1 MSRGLALP
9 IGLLAVTAAAGC
21 HQRLIPTRSSLLG
34 GQADPSPGVSFVQA
48 ALPLGL
54 SRSNEPAS
62 ASVCPSPA
70 SGATLS
76 YGTWLADFDG
86 DGLLDIYD
94 VNHGQGC
101 HVSGLWLN
109 SGAGR
114 FGQNLWTGSV
124 SRAATNGAALD
135 LSNEMMFVGDLTGD
149 GRVDMYFL
157 DWSGLGAMCV
167 NTGDAAHS
175 DWTGPS
181 FTCYQALEPKTFADV
196 NGDGKIDIEVLDPT
210 PAYDVYKDNCRTAPR
225 SWRLNNGDPD
235 FNSWPS
241 EANDFRFVGLAA
253 PGALLDFNKDGYPDT
268 LQGVEMPEGQRGPF
282 GTSSGGLRLSLGQPD
297 GTYVQVASGLEDV
310 MEPVVRIE
318 DIDEDGCLDV
328 GTDQTT
334 YRDNQSW
341 YLQDRSGSACLA
353 TFHSVSR
360 TSLPYY
366 PGARRYSFDV
376 DNDGLMDKAVI
387 VHNGYGN
394 NDGERAGVHVFRKL
408 PEGTW
413 SDLGDVGIGINGT
426 GDSEFYADE
435 LNPGDW
441 NNDGKM
447 DLAGVGNPTIAG
459 TDSGIALW
467 TSNLTTTNNWIKVQ
481 LPTVGGFFPGTVTI
495 EVFEAGFAGDLTHY
509 VTPPQVL
516 RTGQIW
522 TNQVH
527 HFGIGT
533 RSTADIRVTFPD
545 GGSSTASGVSANGTV
560 VIPSTATAG
569 PTSVDQSPAQTV
581 DDGSADV
588 DAMARAVA
596 GDGGA
601 PMIVIDSFTITPI
614 ITDDVAV
621 ESVTWSVD
629 GIAQMPVSTA
639 PFGFRVAPAAL
650 SPGAHVISCQATDA
664 SGNKSRASAFGINR
678 PDD

>member
-1 MSRGLALP
+1 MSRGLALTM
-9 IGLLAVTAAAGC
+9 GLLAVTAAAGC
-21 HQRLIPTRSSLLG
+21 HDRGATTARSSLVG
-34 GQADPSPGVSFVQA
+34 RPADPSPGVSFVQA
-48 ALPLGL
+48 ALSLGL
-54 SRSNEPAS
+54 SRSNEPESAS
-62 ASVCPSPA
+62 ACPPA
-70 SGATLS
+70 AAGATLS

-101 HVSGLWLN
+101 HLSGLWRN
-109 SGAGR
+109 TGAGS
-114 FGQNLWTGSV
+114 FGQNLWTVSV

-135 LSNEMMFVGDLTGD
+135 LSNEMTFVGDLTGD

-157 DWSGLGAMCV
+157 DWAGLGAMCV
-167 NTGDAAHS
+167 NTGNVANS
-175 DWTGPS
+175 DWSGPT

-196 NGDGKIDIEVLDPT
+196 NGDGKIDIEVLDAT
-210 PAYDVYKDNCRTAPR
+210 PEYDVYKDNCRTAPR
-225 SWRLNNGDPD
+225 SWRLNNGDPN

-241 EANDFRFVGLAA
+241 DTNYFHFVGLAA
-253 PGALLDFNKDGYPDT
+253 PDALLDFNKDGYPDT
-268 LQGVEMPEGQRGPF
+268 LQGIEMPEGQRGPF
-282 GTSSGGLRLSLGQPD
+282 GTSSGGLRLSLGRPD

-310 MEPVVRIE
+310 VEPVVRIE

-341 YLQDRSGSACLA
+341 YLQDHSGSTCLA

-413 SDLGDVGIGINGT
+413 SDLGDVGIDINGT

-447 DLAGVGNPTIAG
+447 DLAGVGNTTIAG

-467 TSNLTTTNNWIKVQ
+467 TSNLSTINNWVKVR
-481 LPTVGGFFPGTVTI
+481 LPTVSGFFAGTATI
-495 EVFEAGFAGDLTHY
+495 EIFDAGFAGDPTHY
-509 VTPPQVL
+509 VTPPQVF

-527 HFGIGT
+527 HFGVGT
-533 RSTADIRVTFPD
+533 RASVDIRVTFPD
-545 GGSSTASGVSANGTV
+545 GESSIESGVSANGTV
-560 VIPSTATAG
+560 VITSTATSA
-569 PTSVDQSPAQTV
+569 PASVDDSQPRTV
-581 DDGSADV
+581 DAGSADV
-588 DAMARAVA
+588 DAMASAPMSE
-596 GDGGA
+596 GGA
-601 PMIVIDSFTITPI
+601 PMIAIDSFTITPSVA
-614 ITDDVAV
+614 DDVAV
-621 ESVTWSVD
+621 ASVTWSVD
-629 GIAQMPVSTA
+629 GIALPSISSA
-639 PFGFRVAPAAL
+639 PFAFRLVPAAL

-664 SGNKSRASAFGINR
+664 SGNQSRTSSFGVNKL
-678 PDD
+678 D